1 MFIITLTM
9 SFPVNSSSQ
18 AKPETFASMSRMD
31 LLVAACDYMRN
42 SVPTPGDQTPM
53 IEENAPPV
61 GVKAA
66 AAILVAMHGGK
77 FVDDADYDKLLQDER
92 EKIAKQEHDKLVLA
106 ARWYTLFDVPDPRF
120 HAPAIRENRP
130 APGVAAMAAIL
141 AVSEPEDSRRIWAQ
155 CTEDDFNYGLHVY
168 WGDLTNVGTF
178 DTSATLAQHANAML
192 ENRPLTRTEL
202 ILALKCDYIG
212 KHRGWAKGL
221 DFKFATPTH
230 SFRRRCGTKYKPC
243 ICSSIEP
250 NLMYDDNY

>member
-1 MFIITLTM
+1 M
-9 SFPVNSSSQ
+9 SFQVNSASQ

-42 SVPTPGDQTPM
+42 SVPTPGDQTPQ
-53 IEENAPPV
+53 IEENPPPI

-77 FVDDADYDKLLQDER
+77 FVDDADYDKFLQEER
-92 EKIAKQEHDKLVLA
+92 EKIAKQQHDKLILA
-106 ARWYTLFDVPDPRF
+106 TRWHTLFHVPEPPNN
-120 HAPAIRENRP
+120 APAILENPP

-141 AVSEPEDSRRIWAQ
+141 AASEPEDPLSIWAP

-212 KHRGWAKGL
+212 KHRGWAKGF
-221 DFKFATPTH
+221 DFKFATPSH
-230 SFRRRCGTKYKPC
+230 PFHRRCGTKYKPC
-243 ICSSIEP
+243 ICSSIESHP
-250 NLMYDDNY
+250 YYDEY